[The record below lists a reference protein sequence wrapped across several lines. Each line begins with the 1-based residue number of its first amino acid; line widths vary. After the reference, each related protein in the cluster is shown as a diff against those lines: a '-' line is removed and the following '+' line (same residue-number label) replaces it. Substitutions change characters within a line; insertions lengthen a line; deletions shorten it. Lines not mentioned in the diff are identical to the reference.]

1 MQEEVDNILEW
12 AGQWK
17 MKFNKDKTIAV
28 LIYSSNSDKSWDVGI
43 RTDNDVM
50 ETVKEFKFL
59 RVLIGSGLRFN
70 ILHQL

>member
-1 MQEEVDNILEW
+1 
-12 AGQWK
+12 

-59 RVLIGSGLRFN
+59 
-70 ILHQL
+70 